1 LADGKRLAVVTTGRQ
16 DYGLLRATLLLLRD
30 DPRFALEVWVG
41 GMHLSERYGK
51 TVEEVRRDGLPI
63 TRELDFLGDRED
75 PTTETAAAMT
85 LFGAA
90 LREDRPQALV
100 LIGDRTET
108 LAAAVAATAGL
119 VPIVHIHGG
128 EETEGAVDNACR
140 HAITKLSH
148 LHLVSHPRYASR
160 VIQMGEDPDSVIV
173 VGAPG
178 VDNLYRS
185 DLPSREEIERAIG
198 HMLPDP
204 VVLVTMH
211 PATLGQPPMEEVAA
225 VAEAMERVPATYL
238 ITSPNSDAGGREL
251 KEFWERWTEGR
262 DNAVLVDSLGSAR
275 YWSVLR
281 FAAAVLG
288 NSSSGIIEAPA
299 AGAPVVNVG
308 DRQRGRLRFGSI
320 RDVPARAEVIERAL
334 REALSEGRSEA
345 GTAGYPAGPAAPRI
359 VEALARWKVPT
370 PPRKR
375 FHVVGE

>member
-1 LADGKRLAVVTTGRQ
+1 
-16 DYGLLRATLLLLRD
+16 
-30 DPRFALEVWVG
+30 
-41 GMHLSERYGK
+41 
-51 TVEEVRRDGLPI
+51 
-63 TRELDFLGDRED
+63 
-75 PTTETAAAMT
+75 
-85 LFGAA
+85 
-90 LREDRPQALV
+90 
-100 LIGDRTET
+100 
-108 LAAAVAATAGL
+108 
-119 VPIVHIHGG
+119 
-128 EETEGAVDNACR
+128 
-140 HAITKLSH
+140 
-148 LHLVSHPRYASR
+148 

-178 VDNLYRS
+178 LDNLYRS

-198 HMLPDP
+198 HVLPDP

-211 PATLGQPPMEEVAA
+211 PATLGQPPMEEVSA

-334 REALSEGRSEA
+334 REALREGRSEA

-375 FHVVGE
+375 FHEVGE